1 MSGVWRILPENTKPV
16 LIWPC
21 LCLHPHGPQCS
32 TNAWGLAGLMRCSL
46 SLCPAGPSAQN
57 TLHLLRC
64 CPSPTSSQNP
74 SLTPSLAVL
83 WMPRAPMPFTWYHD
97 CLSLYLSASFRT
109 ETYSLSFKKTIHH
122 FSIQF
127 NQHLHPLS
135 ASSSP
140 LKEPGAHEQ
149 SLPAPPSAP
158 ASGNHSSFYVQI
170 YWGCFFYL
178 YITNSYEKGKNIQS
192 ALSIT
197 GFWILR
203 FNQPLIENIC
213 GEKRLQSSKKQSL
226 SFPCT

>member
-1 MSGVWRILPENTKPV
+1 MLHKCLRLSRIDALFPQSLPCWSFCSEHPASLKMLPKPN
-16 LIWPC
+16 LIPESF
-21 LCLHPHGPQCS
+21 PDPI
-32 TNAWGLAGLMRCSL
+32 TRCPL
-46 SLCPAGPSAQN
+46 D
-57 TLHLLRC
+57 
-64 CPSPTSSQNP
+64 
-74 SLTPSLAVL
+74 
-83 WMPRAPMPFTWYHD
+83 APGSYAFHIYHD

-213 GEKRLQSSKKQSL
+213 GEKSLQSSKKQSL